1 MKLHILN
8 GEVMMEYFKRTKFL
22 DEEMVPFNEAMCYG
36 ETSETIFTEQ
46 FIQVRANVHHVT
58 TDQYYQLTI
67 KLLEKVLNNE
77 YNELYLWF
85 DEDMFCQINVLTI
98 LAWLDQNN
106 NSQSVILNIVDHG
119 VILQER

>member
-1 MKLHILN
+1 MRRCVTEKQVKLYL
-8 GEVMMEYFKRTKFL
+8 
-22 DEEMVPFNEAMCYG
+22 
-36 ETSETIFTEQ
+36 Q